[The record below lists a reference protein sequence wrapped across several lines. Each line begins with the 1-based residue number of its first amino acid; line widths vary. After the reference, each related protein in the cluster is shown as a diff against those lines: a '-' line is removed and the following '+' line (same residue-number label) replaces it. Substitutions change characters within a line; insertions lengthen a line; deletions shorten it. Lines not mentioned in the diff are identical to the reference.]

1 MVITIFTGKKK
12 STYAFFRQ
20 INVITKGLIS
30 REIFERNRGTA
41 FYTHFWY
48 MLLSRIF
55 SNFHIVSE
63 RKFYNL
69 PSLNIQTFSLS
80 VFSFS
85 AMVNSNSNIILR
97 IFFKIFMQMTKPYLQ
112 SSSRHVL
119 NIMSALCLVTCQT
132 TPRISHSQQHTM
144 WKFDFTF
151 ISKFREINFS
161 SHKKL

>member
-1 MVITIFTGKKK
+1 MVITIFTGEKK

-69 PSLNIQTFSLS
+69 PSLNIQTFSLGIFLFRNGKFKFKHNTTYFFQNLHVDDKTLS
-80 VFSFS
+80 VEF
-85 AMVNSNSNIILR
+85 
-97 IFFKIFMQMTKPYLQ
+97 
-112 SSSRHVL
+112 
-119 NIMSALCLVTCQT
+119 
-132 TPRISHSQQHTM
+132 
-144 WKFDFTF
+144 
-151 ISKFREINFS
+151 
-161 SHKKL
+161 